1 MPPAP
6 RRTNGRRQLPTNIV
20 YRSIQAAG
28 GPGALCITLGISQ
41 RTLWRW
47 RRVGMVTD
55 PVALL
60 TWVALIHPEPDRQ
73 LALARAL
80 VGLPRRPHASAAV

>member
-1 MPPAP
+1 MPRAP
-6 RRTNGRRQLPTNIV
+6 RRTNGRRQLPSNIV

-28 GPGALCITLGISQ
+28 GPGALATALGVSL

-47 RRVGMVTD
+47 RRVGAVTD

-60 TWVALIHPEPDRQ
+60 TWVALVHPEPDRQ

-80 VGLPRRPHASAAV
+80 AGLPRHPRASAKV

>member
-1 MPPAP
+1 MPRAP
-6 RRTNGRRQLPTNIV
+6 RRPNGRRQLPTNIV

-28 GPGALCITLGISQ
+28 GPGALATALGVSL

-47 RRVGMVTD
+47 RRVGAVTD
-55 PVALL
+55 SVALL
-60 TWVALIHPEPDRQ
+60 TWVALIHHEPDRQ

-80 VGLPRRPHASAAV
+80 AGLPRRGTRSAM